1 MPRVSLESQPFIT
14 GLEISPA
21 ESEKPASVAINGGI
35 VASDRAWSSEL
46 LVDGQL
52 VKIVRSLEGPD
63 ELDNRVAIPAVTS
76 SCFHPFAWI
85 SGVRRKKQAK
95 QKGCCGLIACGN

>member
-63 ELDNRVAIPAVTS
+63 ELDNRVGYSCCNLKLLSPVLVDIWCSNDETS
-76 SCFHPFAWI
+76 ETKRLLWFNCLW
-85 SGVRRKKQAK
+85 
-95 QKGCCGLIACGN
+95 